1 MDIHLSKESEVPLRQ
16 QLAEQI
22 VFSITTGKLR
32 AGQQLPSVRALAR
45 RLKIHHNTVSE
56 AYQDLV
62 RRTWV
67 TRQRGSRHVVGFHEN
82 AQTIAVGNNLDDFIN
97 AAIRSARDMGYSLQA
112 LRDRVYK
119 RLLVQPADH
128 ILVVEP
134 DAGIRE
140 IMRKEIHQAL
150 GCRVEACSRDELRN
164 APELAIGAQV
174 TTPDYAMANVEPLVP
189 KQRPAISISFS
200 TADEYVE
207 LVRSLPEPSVISVVS
222 VSEILLKT
230 ARGFLA
236 PALGRR
242 HELRECL
249 LVSGGRPDLRGADI
263 AFCDSLVVDTVKC
276 RRKIQYHLVAPDCLE
291 YLASAL
297 PPPRTHSKSRSR
309 LAAHSR

>member
-32 AGQQLPSVRALAR
+32 TGQQLPSVRALAR

-67 TRQRGSRHVVGFHEN
+67 TRQRGSRHVVGLREDG
-82 AQTIAVGNNLDDFIN
+82 QTTAVDKNLDDFIN
-97 AAIRSARDMGYSLQA
+97 AAIRSAREMGYSLQA
-112 LRDRVYK
+112 LRDRVYR

-134 DAGIRE
+134 DAGLRE
-140 IMRKEIHQAL
+140 IMRKEIQEAL
-150 GCRVEACSRDELRN
+150 VWRVEACSPNDLKN

-174 TTPDYAMANVEPLVP
+174 ATPDYAMADVEPVVP
-189 KQRPAISISFS
+189 KQRPAVSITFS
-200 TADEYVE
+200 AADKCVE
-207 LVRSLPEPSVISVVS
+207 MVRSLRDPSVISVVS

-230 ARGFLA
+230 ARGLLA

-242 HELRECL
+242 HELREIL
-249 LVSGGRPDLRGADI
+249 LESGGQPDLRAADI
-263 AFCDSLVVDTVKC
+263 AFCDSLVVDAVRC
-276 RRKIQYHLVAPDCLE
+276 PRKIQYRLVAPACLE
-291 YLASAL
+291 YLASTLL
-297 PPPRTHSKSRSR
+297 PARTRPKSRSR
-309 LAAHSR
+309 SAAATR